1 MILVVMQSKTKVEA
15 DRSAPAVSPC
25 CSFNIEV
32 EDSLRTKYA
41 CGGINY
47 HQWKRDL
54 YRINRYKPRIDTN
67 LLYQCRPH
75 ILLHKK
81 QWGLP

>member
-47 HQWKRDL
+47 HQ
-54 YRINRYKPRIDTN
+54 
-67 LLYQCRPH
+67 
-75 ILLHKK
+75 
-81 QWGLP
+81 